1 MSFTSV
7 VRSVAAPALA
17 LALLASA
24 LPALAEGDAPAPA
37 ARKVVNVNQASA
49 AELARLP
56 RVGEKLAE
64 RIVAY
69 RQEHGPFKRAEGLM
83 EVKGIGE
90 KMFAVLEPYVALSGQ
105 TTLTEK
111 VSKAKG
117 RSGSKASKTARA
129 SGSGEPGTS
138 GR

>member
-1 MSFTSV
+1 MPFTSV
-7 VRSVAAPALA
+7 VRTVAAPALA
-17 LALLASA
+17 IAFLAGA
-24 LPALAEGDAPAPA
+24 LPARAEGDAPAPA
-37 ARKVVNVNQASA
+37 AQKVVNVNQAGVT
-49 AELARLP
+49 ELARLP
-56 RVGEKLAE
+56 RVGEKLAG
-64 RIVAY
+64 RIVAH

-90 KMFAVLEPYVALSGQ
+90 KMFAILKPYVSLTGP

-117 RSGSKASKTARA
+117 RRSSPKTARTA
-129 SGSGEPGTS
+129 DPGEPAKT

>member
-1 MSFTSV
+1 M
-7 VRSVAAPALA
+7 
-17 LALLASA
+17 
-24 LPALAEGDAPAPA
+24 
-37 ARKVVNVNQASA
+37 VNVNQASA